1 MQKEGAVIRM
11 EYIDSIEKL
20 RARADTLDGRKL
32 VSEMKASVEEW
43 MSSFADDPKI
53 ESGWGHVYFCS
64 QCGTFLTFDLNSP
77 HAHICNC
84 CGKTMTGPEYDA
96 SWVYLYRY
104 DALMSAIQA
113 AALYRL
119 EEDRKYLDYFK
130 KVIGFYAENWYRF
143 CEHGR
148 NTWPSGNG
156 KITPQA
162 LNEAIF
168 LVRIAGGLELLK
180 GDLDEE
186 FFQNVCSWMMIPCAY
201 FLDAQK
207 RWIHNIPCWLNA
219 AVGAVGLLTGNAD
232 LIDRAFDRRY
242 GFADQ
247 VRGGGVTESF
257 FWYEGSIHYNFF
269 TLEAFMNTLL
279 FARVYQ
285 KKIPQ
290 DVEETVFQMLLA
302 PCKYAFSN
310 GQLPNPNDGWPNLG
324 LKTYSFVY
332 EMGAKIFADRED
344 GWKIS
349 AAAKT
354 IREAP
359 YHRVSVPLSYP
370 IYAGDVSLEWLLF
383 AKEGKDF
390 GKKLPYFESS
400 YLFEASNFATL
411 KDGTVEI
418 FHKFGHCTKSHA
430 HPDKMTIEVRAFGER
445 ISHDLSNC
453 GYAARLCPEFHRTSV
468 SHNTV
473 VMDGQSHPT
482 TNPGQVLSY
491 QDNSIRTLAPSA
503 YDGVDFSRSI
513 LLHSSGFRDSFEVIA
528 SDGQPHTYDWLFHVD
543 GSLASKVDVK
553 SAELGFQD
561 NGYQYLTQ
569 VEQVC
574 TNGELTLEWEF
585 SGGIKG
591 IQKVETKGLEVFIC
605 QSPDNPPSQD
615 GKGRTTLLLR
625 SRAQNPIFVQ
635 SWEFAK

>member
-1 MQKEGAVIRM
+1 M
-11 EYIDSIEKL
+11 EYIDSIEKMRT
-20 RARADTLDGRKL
+20 RAGSPNGKSL
-32 VSEMKASVEEW
+32 VSQMKETVTEW
-43 MSSFADDPKI
+43 MGRFSDDPAI

-64 QCGTFLTFDLNSP
+64 QCGTFLTFDLKSP
-77 HAHICNC
+77 HAHVCGC

-104 DALMSAIQA
+104 DALMSAVQS

-119 EEDRKYLDYFK
+119 EGKKEYLDYFQ
-130 KVIGFYAENWYRF
+130 KVVGFYAENWYRF

-180 GDLDEE
+180 GDLEAG
-186 FFQNVCSWMMIPCAY
+186 FFENVCNWMLIPCAY

-219 AVGAVGLLTGNAD
+219 SVGAVGLLTGNAD
-232 LIDRAFDRRY
+232 LIDRAFDRKY

-279 FARVYQ
+279 FAHVYG
-285 KKIPQ
+285 KEVPQ

-332 EMGAKIFADRED
+332 EMGAKIFAGRED
-344 GWKIS
+344 GWKIA
-349 AAAKT
+349 AAAKE

-359 YHRVSVPLSYP
+359 YHRVPVPLSYP
-370 IYAGDVSLEWLLF
+370 VYAGDVSLEWLLF
-383 AKEGKDF
+383 AQEAVQRG
-390 GKKLPYFESS
+390 GNIEKLPYFKRS

-411 KDGTVEI
+411 KGSNIEI

-430 HPDKMTIEVRAFGER
+430 HPDKMSIEVRAFGER

-453 GYAARLCPEFHRTSV
+453 GYAAKLCPEFHRTSV

-473 VMDGQSHPT
+473 VMDGLNHPT
-482 TNPGQVLSY
+482 TNPGKVLSY
-491 QDNSIRTLAPSA
+491 QDNAIRTLAPSA
-503 YDGVDFSRSI
+503 YDEVDFSRSI
-513 LLHSSGFRDSFEVIA
+513 QLRDNGFRDSFEVIA
-528 SDGQPHTYDWLFHVD
+528 SGSQPHTYDWLFHVD
-543 GSLASKVDVK
+543 GCIVSKPDTV
-553 SAELGFQD
+553 SAELGFHD
-561 NGYQYLTQ
+561 NGYQYLNQ
-569 VEQVC
+569 IEKVC
-574 TNGELTLEWEF
+574 QNGTITLEWEF

-591 IQKVETKGLEVFIC
+591 IQKLEIDGMELFIC

-625 SRAQNPIFVQ
+625 SRAENPIFVQ
-635 SWEFAK
+635 NWDFSK